1 MTKERNSSI
10 ELFRI
15 LAAFSVLIGHFNGW
29 FLGDLAV
36 IQRPETISGYGQTLI
51 ASLCAVC
58 INCFIIISGYF
69 GIRLRLKT
77 LWNFIIQLLGIF
89 VPLYLISCLIGV
101 DVLSIKTLIHNL
113 LPISRGGYFVQ
124 CYFLLLLVSPFLNA
138 LFETKKRQAV
148 IISILLVLVELWLD
162 CIWNEKSVGV
172 EHGYAFTHF
181 MVIYCCGRCISIFKE
196 RLLKV
201 HRWKWMVG
209 YFVLSLMVFGLSVVG
224 ISPAMY
230 YSSPLVIG
238 ATVCAFMPFLYKT
251 YTNKVINWIATGC
264 FAVYIIQVVNPT
276 FPLLCRLDRD
286 LFLGNA
292 YPVYLLKVGA
302 VIVVFFMFCILYDK
316 IRAWLTKP
324 LDKYCYPKVE
334 KTWEL
339 TKN

>member
-113 LPISRGGYFVQ
+113 LPISRGGVFCAMLLFVA
-124 CYFLLLLVSPFLNA
+124 FSFALL
-138 LFETKKRQAV
+138 
-148 IISILLVLVELWLD
+148 
-162 CIWNEKSVGV
+162 
-172 EHGYAFTHF
+172 
-181 MVIYCCGRCISIFKE
+181 E
-196 RLLKV
+196 R
-201 HRWKWMVG
+201 
-209 YFVLSLMVFGLSVVG
+209 F
-224 ISPAMY
+224 I
-230 YSSPLVIG
+230 
-238 ATVCAFMPFLYKT
+238 
-251 YTNKVINWIATGC
+251 
-264 FAVYIIQVVNPT
+264 
-276 FPLLCRLDRD
+276 RD
-286 LFLGNA
+286 
-292 YPVYLLKVGA
+292 K
-302 VIVVFFMFCILYDK
+302 
-316 IRAWLTKP
+316 
-324 LDKYCYPKVE
+324 E
-334 KTWEL
+334 KTGGHYFDI
-339 TKN
+339 TCAG